1 MLNKSF
7 LTRIFSNYL
16 LIIESL
22 TAINYAEYKDVDM
35 RKLHKA
41 NQKDKLLQLI
51 EISQRH

>member
-1 MLNKSF
+1 MKSF

-16 LIIESL
+16 LTIESL
-22 TAINYAEYKDVDM
+22 TAINYAQYKYVDM
-35 RKLHKA
+35 RKLYKA